1 VTRESDQPLV
11 ISTAA
16 HSEQIFV
23 VSLRGDLDL
32 ATAGDLL
39 PTLTGLLDRGK
50 ISVIIDVSGLEFIDS
65 SGLNALAVGARTLKA
80 NGAAIAVAAP
90 PEQIARVFE
99 VVRLADYVDVDGSV
113 AEAVR
118 RAEAVAAA
126 DGDPA

>member
-1 VTRESDQPLV
+1 V

-65 SGLNALAVGARTLKA
+65 SGLNALAVGARTLMA

-118 RAEAVAAA
+118 RAEAAAA
-126 DGDPA
+126 VDGDPA